1 MGERRRAWESG
12 SFENHSGGSESR
24 ELAGEEE
31 CRGQIIWWGQKAEL
45 QGYLALRIETLGGV
59 KDP

>member
-31 CRGQIIWWGQKAEL
+31 CRGQIF
-45 QGYLALRIETLGGV
+45 GGV
-59 KDP
+59 KKLSYRGTRTEGRDLGGR